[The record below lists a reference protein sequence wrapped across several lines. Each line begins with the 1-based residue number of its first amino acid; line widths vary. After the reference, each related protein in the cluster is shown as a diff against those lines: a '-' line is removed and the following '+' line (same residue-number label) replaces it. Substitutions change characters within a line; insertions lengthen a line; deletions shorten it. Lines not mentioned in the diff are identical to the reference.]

1 MTRLVPLARVV
12 MTLGIGACGDDDD
25 APSRQNFAN
34 DADRICRDTEKE
46 LEKIFESADTPEEAA
61 DTIDEV
67 IDKCREAA
75 DELADLE
82 RPEGD
87 AGDTA
92 ERFAKGFEQELNAS

>member
-1 MTRLVPLARVV
+1 MSRHGKGAREDLRVR
-12 MTLGIGACGDDDD
+12 GH
-25 APSRQNFAN
+25 
-34 DADRICRDTEKE
+34 
-46 LEKIFESADTPEEAA
+46 PEEAA
-61 DTIDEV
+61 DAIDEV
-67 IDKCREAA
+67 IDKSREAA